1 VSRHCGGLTQEL
13 SMPAERNPLIET
25 SPLAAPLLAVTRR
38 TLRMPG
44 VVVGTAVMLAV
55 LAILITVNGLAFK
68 TSRLD
73 LLNPRSEY
81 NQRWL
86 AYLAEFGH
94 RDDAVIVV
102 RADQREVL
110 EAAIDDMAAEL
121 AKEPERFESIF
132 FRRDLSK
139 LKTKALH
146 FLPPEQLAGLAKQ
159 VEQATALVP
168 RPGMSA
174 DPAAAL
180 AQLNDRLEHL
190 HSPEP
195 ALLAELYR
203 NYAQIAGMT
212 LAALQ
217 EQSSA
222 DQAGPPRLLASGG
235 AIPAEQFAPQ
245 YLLADDGQMGFVLCK
260 LRDDPTQ
267 FARGAKE
274 IAALRSALN
283 RVRERHPSAWLGL
296 TGMPVIE
303 FDEMQ
308 ASQTDTVWTSV
319 LSLVGVLLLFVA
331 GYGGLR
337 HAALACSVLLLGM
350 AYSFGFITLAIG
362 HLNILSSAFAV
373 VLIGLGIDFGIHYV
387 ASYLRLRRD
396 GHREIAA
403 LLRTAGDVGPG
414 VVTGGVT
421 TAAAFFMAAMTD
433 FLGVREL
440 GVVAGGGILLCVL
453 ATVVI
458 LPPLILLVD
467 MQWPMAASGARGGAT
482 SGGMASTAQILPVGR
497 WLSPVVN
504 RPRLVM
510 AVGLI
515 FVLGLAI
522 GAGNLR
528 YDHNLLN
535 LQPRHLESADIE
547 RQLFTKLEDSVW
559 FAVAMCD
566 SREELAAQKTRFEAL
581 PTVAKTE
588 EIGSLL
594 PATTP
599 AGEQA
604 VAAIHAALRSLPQQ
618 PPPRAAIAA
627 PRLVHEA
634 ARAQQLLAAQTP
646 YETPAGQLVGQLRL
660 ALTQLPPG
668 VIETQLTAAQDAW
681 ITQGLA
687 QLAPLRELAHPQPP
701 QLADLPR
708 ELVDRFVGVRHR
720 YLLRVYAQGDI
731 WDMDKLERFV
741 RDVESIDPQITGH
754 PVQTFYASR
763 HMQQSYLWAGVYALG
778 AVLVLLWIDFRSFA
792 HSLLAMVPLAIGALV
807 LCGLLG
813 WLNIPLNP
821 ANMIALPLIVGIG
834 VDDGVH
840 LVHEWRRTRGRFRLS
855 DSTAVALLLTSTTTM
870 ASFGSLILARHQG
883 LQSLG
888 QVLTLGVMACLG
900 TSLFLFPA
908 LLGWLTRGRP
918 EEADEAIEL
927 PAVELPAAERATRYQ
942 AAELLQVERSITPV
956 AAAESESAPF
966 AEPPWQPQLTTEEL
980 PEPAVLFTAVDP
992 GVDTCDA
999 EFEPES
1005 PLPTDDQL
1013 LAEEPEFA
1021 PRELTPHESATRA
1034 VRPIERVDEPSPV
1047 IPRRR
1052 TVTRTNSSEDSAD
1065 LAISSCGTGRRSP
1078 LLDHLSGGP
1087 HGEIDERAEHRKLLG
1102 VRNSDR

>member
-1 VSRHCGGLTQEL
+1 
-13 SMPAERNPLIET
+13 MPAERNPLVET

-55 LAILITVNGLAFK
+55 LAILITVNGLSFK

-102 RADQREVL
+102 RADNRDVL
-110 EAAIDDMAAEL
+110 QAAIDDMAAEL

-132 FRRDLSK
+132 YRRDLSK

-146 FLPPEQLAGLAKQ
+146 FLPPEQLAQLAKQ
-159 VEQATALVP
+159 VEQAAALVP

-180 AQLNDRLEHL
+180 GQLNDRLEHL

-195 ALLAELYR
+195 QLLAELQQH
-203 NYAQIAGMT
+203 YAQIAGMT
-212 LAALQ
+212 LAAL
-217 EQSSA
+217 EHPSGPDST
-222 DQAGPPRLLASGG
+222 GPPRLLTSGG
-235 AIPAEQFAPQ
+235 AIPAEHFAPQ
-245 YLLADDGQMGFVLCK
+245 YLLADDERMGFVLCK

-283 RVRERHPSAWLGL
+283 RVRERHPAAWLGL

-308 ASQTDTVWTSV
+308 ASQTDTIWTSV

-337 HAALACSVLLLGM
+337 HAALAGSVLLLGM

-387 ASYLRLRRD
+387 ANYLRLRRD
-396 GHREIAA
+396 GYREMAA

-458 LPPLILLVD
+458 LPPLILLID
-467 MQWPMAASGARGGAT
+467 TQWPLAAGGRAA
-482 SGGMASTAQILPVGR
+482 GGTASAGIALTAQILPIGR

-510 AVGLI
+510 AVGLLV
-515 FVLGLAI
+515 VLGLAI
-522 GAGNLR
+522 GTGNLR

-566 SREELAAQKTRFEAL
+566 SREELAAQKARFEAL
-581 PTVAKTE
+581 STVAKTE

-594 PATTP
+594 PVTTP

-604 VAAIHAALRSLPQQ
+604 VSAIHAALRSLPQQ

-660 ALTQLPPG
+660 ALSQLPPG
-668 VIETQLTAAQDAW
+668 VIETQLRVAQEAW
-681 ITQGLA
+681 ITQGVA
-687 QLAPLRELAHPQPP
+687 QLAPLREMSHPEPP
-701 QLADLPR
+701 QLADLPP

-731 WDMDKLERFV
+731 WDMDGLERFV
-741 RDVESIDPQITGH
+741 RDVESIDPQVTGH
-754 PVQTFYASR
+754 PVQTYYASR
-763 HMQQSYLWAGVYALG
+763 HMQQSYLWAGIYAIG
-778 AVLVLLWIDFRSFA
+778 AVLVLLWIDFRSLA
-792 HSLLAMVPLAIGALV
+792 HSLLAMVPLSIGALV

-888 QVLTLGVMACLG
+888 QVLTLGVMACLAA
-900 TSLFLFPA
+900 SLLLFPA
-908 LLGWLTRGRP
+908 FLFWLTRHRP
-918 EEADEAIEL
+918 EKTTESADEVIDTLAIEL
-927 PAVELPAAERATRYQ
+927 PAAQYVPHNQATESLLVERNVAPIAT
-942 AAELLQVERSITPV
+942 AELDP
-956 AAAESESAPF
+956 APP
-966 AEPPWQPQLTTEEL
+966 AEPRWESTVAIEEW
-980 PEPAVLFTAVDP
+980 PEPAAVFTAEDMAVDP
-992 GVDTCDA
+992 RAA
-999 EFEPES
+999 EFKPAAQF
-1005 PLPTDDQL
+1005 TADDQPL
-1013 LAEEPEFA
+1013 DEEYEFVL
-1021 PRELTPHESATRA
+1021 RESATHA
-1034 VRPIERVDEPSPV
+1034 VYPIERVDQPSPV
-1047 IPRRR
+1047 VPRRR
-1052 TVTRTNSSEDSAD
+1052 SSAEASSDDSAALV
-1065 LAISSCGTGRRSP
+1065 LAGSGTSRRSP
-1078 LLDHLSGGP
+1078 LLDHLSGVDLAGI
-1087 HGEIDERAEHRKLLG
+1087 GELVDNRELIG
-1102 VRNSDR
+1102 VRKSDR

>member
-1 VSRHCGGLTQEL
+1 
-13 SMPAERNPLIET
+13 
-25 SPLAAPLLAVTRR
+25 
-38 TLRMPG
+38 
-44 VVVGTAVMLAV
+44 
-55 LAILITVNGLAFK
+55 
-68 TSRLD
+68 
-73 LLNPRSEY
+73 
-81 NQRWL
+81 
-86 AYLAEFGH
+86 
-94 RDDAVIVV
+94 
-102 RADQREVL
+102 
-110 EAAIDDMAAEL
+110 
-121 AKEPERFESIF
+121 
-132 FRRDLSK
+132 
-139 LKTKALH
+139 
-146 FLPPEQLAGLAKQ
+146 
-159 VEQATALVP
+159 
-168 RPGMSA
+168 
-174 DPAAAL
+174 
-180 AQLNDRLEHL
+180 
-190 HSPEP
+190 
-195 ALLAELYR
+195 
-203 NYAQIAGMT
+203 
-212 LAALQ
+212 
-217 EQSSA
+217 
-222 DQAGPPRLLASGG
+222 
-235 AIPAEQFAPQ
+235 
-245 YLLADDGQMGFVLCK
+245 
-260 LRDDPTQ
+260 
-267 FARGAKE
+267 
-274 IAALRSALN
+274 
-283 RVRERHPSAWLGL
+283 
-296 TGMPVIE
+296 MPVIE

-308 ASQTDTVWTSV
+308 ASQTDTIWTSV

-337 HAALACSVLLLGM
+337 HAALAGSVLLLGM

-396 GHREIAA
+396 GLGEIAA
-403 LLRTAGDVGPG
+403 LLRTAGDIGPG

-458 LPPLILLVD
+458 LPPLILLID
-467 MQWPMAASGARGGAT
+467 TQWPLAIGGTASAGA
-482 SGGMASTAQILPVGR
+482 ASTAQILPVGR

-510 AVGLI
+510 AVGLL
-515 FVLGLAI
+515 FLLGLAI
-522 GAGNLR
+522 GTGNLH

-566 SREELAAQKTRFEAL
+566 SREELAAQKSRFEAL

-594 PATTP
+594 PVTTP

-618 PPPRAAIAA
+618 APPQAAISA

-634 ARAQQLLAAQTP
+634 ARAHQLLAAQTP
-646 YETPAGQLVGQLRL
+646 YETPAGQLVGRLRL

-668 VIETQLTAAQDAW
+668 VIETQLTAAQEAW

-687 QLAPLRELAHPQPP
+687 QLAPLRELSHPQPP
-701 QLADLPR
+701 QLADLPQ

-720 YLLRVYAQGDI
+720 YLLRVYARGDI
-731 WDMDKLERFV
+731 WDMDKLESFV

-754 PVQTFYASR
+754 PVQTYYASR

-778 AVLVLLWIDFRSFA
+778 AVLVLLWIDFRSLA

-821 ANMIALPLIVGIG
+821 ANMIALPLILGIG

-918 EEADEAIEL
+918 EEADESADEIVDL
-927 PAVELPAAERATRYQ
+927 PVERAPRHRVRDERQVQNHET
-942 AAELLQVERSITPV
+942 AAAIARDVPDV
-956 AAAESESAPF
+956 AAAEPETAPLPAPSWESTA
-966 AEPPWQPQLTTEEL
+966 ATEVL
-980 PEPAVLFTAVDP
+980 PEPAVMSTDENAAVDTGAALLEP
-992 GVDTCDA
+992 NAEVSKDDEA
-999 EFEPES
+999 AAEEFEFASREAV
-1005 PLPTDDQL
+1005 T
-1013 LAEEPEFA
+1013 LAG
-1021 PRELTPHESATRA
+1021 H
-1034 VRPIERVDEPSPV
+1034 PIERTDEPSSV
-1047 IPRRR
+1047 VPRRR
-1052 TVTRTNSSEDSAD
+1052 SLAGAAGSDDSGI
-1065 LAISSCGTGRRSP
+1065 LAIAGGGASRRNP
-1078 LLDHLSGGP
+1078 LLDHLAGR
-1087 HGEIDERAEHRKLLG
+1087 ELARVDEPAEQR
-1102 VRNSDR
+1102 